1 MFQKITLNLK
11 KELRKNKLGIVAI
24 IIILILVL
32 ASLLAFLAPH
42 NPNKIN
48 IAQRM
53 EGPSLQHFFGTDDLG
68 RDYFARS
75 LYGGRV
81 SLSVGFFSMIISV
94 LLGTVIGTISGF
106 VGGKTDSLIMR
117 GIDML
122 MSIPSFFIILIVN
135 AYFQSSIRNIIL
147 IIGLLSW
154 MRVARLVRAETLSI
168 KERDFVLYAKVTGE
182 KKFKIIIKHII
193 PNIISTIIVTSSI
206 NIATAILMESS
217 LSFLGLGV
225 QPPDASWGSM
235 LKSAQGYLGEAPYL
249 ALFPGLLILLTVL
262 SFNILGD
269 IFRSAFEEN

>member
-53 EGPSLQHFFGTDDLG
+53 EGPGIQHFFGTDDLG
-68 RDYFARS
+68 RDYFARA
-75 LYGGRV
+75 LYGGRI

-94 LLGTVIGTISGF
+94 ILGTVIGTISGF

-122 MSIPSFFIILIVN
+122 MSVPSFFIILIVN

-168 KERDFVLYAKVTGE
+168 KERDFVLYAKITGE

-193 PNIISTIIVTSSI
+193 PNIISTVIVTSSI

>member
-24 IIILILVL
+24 IIVLILVL

-42 NPNKIN
+42 KPNKIN

-53 EGPSLQHFFGTDDLG
+53 DDPSLQHFFGTDDLG
-68 RDYFARS
+68 RDYFARA

-94 LLGTVIGTISGF
+94 ILGTVIGTISGF
-106 VGGKTDSLIMR
+106 VGGKIDSLIMR

-135 AYFQSSIRNIIL
+135 AYFQSSIKNIIL

-193 PNIISTIIVTSSI
+193 PNIISTVIVTSSI